1 MKSASKLQIINFY
14 KLKIYLNNSFIHFNI
29 INFDKYFIIIKD
41 KYLKIIIHLFILLQD
56 SNKNG

>member
-1 MKSASKLQIINFY
+1 MKSASKLQIINSY
-14 KLKIYLNNSFIHFNI
+14 ELKIYLNNSFIHFNI